1 MDQDHQSASESRRE
15 SLAKKAA
22 SLGEDAQ
29 AKLAET
35 AEPVKD
41 KARSAAEEQKRA
53 GADQVASL
61 GAAVHGAAGELEK
74 ELPQAAGLV
83 HSAAETLQQASSNL
97 RERSIEDL
105 ASGFNDFARK
115 QPVAAFAASILA
127 GLALAR
133 FLKSSSVKHTE

>member
-74 ELPQAAGLV
+74 ELPQLPVWSIQRQKPFNRPLPIFA
-83 HSAAETLQQASSNL
+83 SAASKT
-97 RERSIEDL
+97 
-105 ASGFNDFARK
+105 
-115 QPVAAFAASILA
+115 
-127 GLALAR
+127 
-133 FLKSSSVKHTE
+133 